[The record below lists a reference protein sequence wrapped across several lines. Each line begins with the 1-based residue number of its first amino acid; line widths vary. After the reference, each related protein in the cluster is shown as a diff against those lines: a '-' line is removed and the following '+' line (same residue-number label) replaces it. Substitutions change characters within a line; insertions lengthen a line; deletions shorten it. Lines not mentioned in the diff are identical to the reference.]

1 MWRLL
6 AQEETEGPRPRTGGS
21 AQAADLE
28 VFKTSSGNIVYELD
42 NGELDCFVKSE
53 LKPATRR
60 SDVCHIGD
68 STYNRVQLFASG
80 IAAPSL
86 CAGDPGPLTNETD
99 ACSLKVPRW

>member
-53 LKPATRR
+53 LKPAPRR
-60 SDVCHIGD
+60 NDVCHIGD
-68 STYNRVQLFASG
+68 STYNRVNCLP
-80 IAAPSL
+80 AALPRR
-86 CAGDPGPLTNETD
+86 
-99 ACSLKVPRW
+99 CSVPAIQGR